1 MKQLINTNFIRTLI
15 FCGSIH
21 EKMVNTY
28 NNIIKIYLLVNIIL
42 FTFYIQLL
50 LLELNHAYLKNNEWI
65 WLIY

>member
-1 MKQLINTNFIRTLI
+1 
-15 FCGSIH
+15 
-21 EKMVNTY
+21 MVNTY